1 MVGSDVTLA
10 ALQIVRASWQWSP
23 HDADDPAERRSL
35 GTWKAEL
42 HERCVAIVAA
52 SVEAA
57 RAELATAPIHERGVW
72 VSRVR
77 KLGELEVYASMVG

>member
-1 MVGSDVTLA
+1 MGEVIAFADI
-10 ALQIVRASWQWSP
+10 IVM
-23 HDADDPAERRSL
+23 RRRR
-35 GTWKAEL
+35 TVRQL

>member
-1 MVGSDVTLA
+1 VGEVIAFADI
-10 ALQIVRASWQWSP
+10 IVM
-23 HDADDPAERRSL
+23 RRRR
-35 GTWKAEL
+35 TVRQL